1 MSLLLPSAGLHPCL
15 EPGDLG
21 HGPGRREVPVQG
33 GACGAAAEA
42 ASSRTTSTAALARRC
57 GCLLTRDAMRGG
69 CRRAP
74 RRQARTWAGS
84 SGPRAG
90 TSSSGQA
97 RRPARPLDAARAHI
111 RPAGFAWPATGPGRA
126 GLVAQCDR
134 GTGASRA
141 DPAGPTRQRTRPGL
155 TRLVRR
161 AARPRRAKAGGGRGD
176 GWRAPRH
183 ARRAPQGRRGRTAPE
198 YVRAS
203 PRARPA
209 ARQLRRACVRGA
221 VTWRFRAGSFTSR
234 PAPTATRSPSQ
245 GVRAP
250 PLPCGRRGGTDSPR
264 EGVSPPLRTRRV
276 ASRRRGALPPPLPA
290 SGVSPGQ
297 RAPGAAAGGI
307 RAADARQDSDG
318 PGPRPRGPR
327 SEPGGSLRRGC

>member
-33 GACGAAAEA
+33 GSCAAAAEA

-161 AARPRRAKAGGGRGD
+161 AARPRREKAGGGRGD
-176 GWRAPRH
+176 GGGRLATRAAPRKDVAAARH
-183 ARRAPQGRRGRTAPE
+183 RNMSARRQER
-198 YVRAS
+198 
-203 PRARPA
+203 
-209 ARQLRRACVRGA
+209 
-221 VTWRFRAGSFTSR
+221 
-234 PAPTATRSPSQ
+234 
-245 GVRAP
+245 
-250 PLPCGRRGGTDSPR
+250 
-264 EGVSPPLRTRRV
+264 
-276 ASRRRGALPPPLPA
+276 
-290 SGVSPGQ
+290 
-297 RAPGAAAGGI
+297 
-307 RAADARQDSDG
+307 
-318 PGPRPRGPR
+318 GPRPASCGARA
-327 SEPGGSLRRGC
+327 